1 MGGER
6 RVWDCCICHCA
17 GGKLVAAMMG
27 RMFLHKGISNVK
39 WGPQL

>member
-27 RMFLHKGISNVK
+27 NRSCMHYARFACDC
-39 WGPQL
+39 P